1 MWDQRFSAEHY
12 VYGKDPNGFLEENVD
27 RLPGREVLCL
37 AEGEGRNA
45 VFLARHGFSVTAVD
59 ASAVGLEKARCLA
72 AEHGVEIDTVHADL
86 EDYALGVDR
95 WDAIVSIFCH
105 VLPPLR
111 RKVHAQV
118 PAALRRGGVFLLEA
132 YTPAQ
137 LHNNTGG
144 PRDINRLMTAEQ
156 LQQELA
162 PLEFQCLREVEREI
176 VEGAHHTG
184 LAAVVQVIARRP

>member
-1 MWDQRFSAEHY
+1 MWDERFSAEHY
-12 VYGKDPNGFLEENVD
+12 VYGKEPNAFLEENVD
-27 RLPGREVLCL
+27 RLPGRKVLCL

-45 VFLARHGFSVTAVD
+45 VFLAGHGFSVTAVD
-59 ASAVGLEKARCLA
+59 ASAVGLEKARRLA
-72 AEHGVEIDTVHADL
+72 AERGVEIHTVHADL

-118 PAALRRGGVFLLEA
+118 PAALRRGGVFLLEG
-132 YTPAQ
+132 YTAAQ
-137 LHNNTGG
+137 LQHSTGG
-144 PRDINRLMTAEQ
+144 PRDIARLMSAEQ
-156 LQQELA
+156 LQEELA
-162 PLEFQCLREVEREI
+162 PLEFPCLREVEREV

-184 LAAVVQVIARRP
+184 LGAVVQVIARRP